1 MCQLMTMYK
10 NTPPKQLSSCSS
22 ASLLLYS
29 NREFILVRT
38 PSSSMTAKIT
48 VSTHSQRSLR
58 KRSNKA
64 WELAAAGACRSVR
77 LRNLRKERAP
87 NTSTNIVKK
96 GVSYVFCICAVRT
109 SSTHT
114 SVPVVLK
121 L

>member
-1 MCQLMTMYK
+1 MPVRPGTMYK

-22 ASLLLYS
+22 AVLLLYS
-29 NREFILVRT
+29 NREFIL
-38 PSSSMTAKIT
+38 
-48 VSTHSQRSLR
+48 
-58 KRSNKA
+58 
-64 WELAAAGACRSVR
+64 
-77 LRNLRKERAP
+77 
-87 NTSTNIVKK
+87 STNIVKK

>member
-1 MCQLMTMYK
+1 MTRYR
-10 NTPPKQLSSCSS
+10 NTPPKQLSSCS
-22 ASLLLYS
+22 AAALLLYWFS
-29 NREFILVRT
+29 ESILVRT
-38 PSSSMTAKIT
+38 PSSSITPKIT
-48 VSTHSQRSLR
+48 VSAHKPTNFPATSMP
-58 KRSNKA
+58 
-64 WELAAAGACRSVR
+64 AAFGACRSDR
-77 LRNLRKERAP
+77 FRNLRKERVP